1 MRRVLSTLFVGL
13 AVCAV
18 AGCEITGSHHNLHIS
33 FGRHA
38 DVPFEWQGHLAEGQ
52 RIEIKGVNGGVS
64 AEAATGDMFD
74 MVEVTAERHGV
85 RSDPNEVRI
94 EVVEH
99 AAGVTICAVYPAE
112 GNSCEPGDEGR
123 LRSRNNDVKVD
134 FTVMVPAGVGFVGR
148 TVNGGVKAIDL
159 TGDVEAR
166 TVNGAITLSTGGHA
180 RAKTVNGSIRA
191 EFGSADWEGE
201 AAFETVNGS
210 VTLTVPASIDA
221 DVRIRTTNGSIKTD
235 LPITV
240 TNSGRRR
247 LDGTLGAGGRE
258 LRVRTTNGSVRLN
271 PAD

>member
-1 MRRVLSTLFVGL
+1 MHRVISTLFVGL
-13 AVCAV
+13 VALAA
-18 AGCEITGSHHNLHIS
+18 AGCEMGASGNSFRIS
-33 FGRHA
+33 LGWQA
-38 DVPFEWQGHLAEGQ
+38 DERFEWQGRLAEGQ

-64 AEAATGDMFD
+64 AEAATGDM
-74 MVEVTAERHGV
+74 VEVTADRRGV
-85 RSDPNEVRI
+85 RSDPDEVRI

-112 GNSCEPGDEGR
+112 GNSCQPGDEGR
-123 LRSRNNDVKVD
+123 LRARNNDVKVD
-134 FTVMVPAGVGFVGR
+134 FTVMVPSGVAFVGR

-166 TVNGAITLSTGGHA
+166 TVNGTVTLSTAGHA

-221 DVRIRTTNGSIKTD
+221 DVRIRTTNGSIRTD

-247 LDGTLGAGGRE
+247 LEGTLGDGGRE
-258 LRVRTTNGSVRLN
+258 LRIKTTNGSVRLN

>member
-1 MRRVLSTLFVGL
+1 MRHCLSTLFVGL

-18 AGCEITGSHHNLHIS
+18 AGCDIAGSGNNLSIG
-33 FGRHA
+33 FGRQA
-38 DVPFEWQGHLAEGQ
+38 DELFEWQGRLAEGQ
-52 RIEIKGVNGGVS
+52 RIEIKGVNGGIS
-64 AEAATGDMFD
+64 AEAATGDM
-74 MVEVTAERHGV
+74 VEVTADRHGI

-99 AAGVTICAVYPAE
+99 AEGVTICAVYPAE

-134 FTVMVPAGVGFVGR
+134 FTVMVPSGVAFVGR
-148 TVNGGVKAIDL
+148 TMNGGVKAIDL
-159 TGDVEAR
+159 TGDVEGR
-166 TVNGAITLSTGGHA
+166 TVNGTIRLSTSGHA

-221 DVRIRTTNGSIKTD
+221 DVRIRTTNGSIRTD

-240 TNSGRRR
+240 TDSGRRR
-247 LDGTLGAGGRE
+247 LEGTLGAGGRE

>member
-18 AGCEITGSHHNLHIS
+18 AGCEMAGSGNDLRIS
-33 FGRHA
+33 FGRQA
-38 DVPFEWQGHLAEGQ
+38 DELFEWQGRLAEGQ

-64 AEAATGDMFD
+64 AEAATGDM
-74 MVEVTAERHGV
+74 VEVTAERRGV

-99 AAGVTICAVYPAE
+99 AAGVTICAVYPAA

-123 LRSRNNDVKVD
+123 LRSRNNDVNVD
-134 FTVMVPAGVGFVGR
+134 FTVMVPAGVAFVGR

-166 TVNGAITLSTGGHA
+166 TVNGPITLATGGHA

-235 LPITV
+235 LPLTV

-247 LDGTLGAGGRE
+247 LEGTLGAGGRE

>member
-18 AGCEITGSHHNLHIS
+18 AGCEIAGSGNNLRIS
-33 FGRHA
+33 FGRQA
-38 DVPFEWQGHLAEGQ
+38 DELFEWQGRLAEGQ

-64 AEAATGDMFD
+64 AEAASGD
-74 MVEVTAERHGV
+74 MVEVTADRRGV

-99 AAGVTICAVYPAE
+99 RGGVTICAVYPAE

-123 LRSRNNDVKVD
+123 LRSRSNDVKVD
-134 FTVMVPAGVGFVGR
+134 FTVMVPSGVAFVGR

-166 TVNGAITLSTGGHA
+166 TVNGNITLSTGGHA
-180 RAKTVNGSIRA
+180 RAKTVNGFIRA
-191 EFGSADWEGE
+191 ELGSADWEGV
-201 AAFETVNGS
+201 AAFETVNGG

-221 DVRIRTTNGSIKTD
+221 DVRIRTANGSIKTD

-247 LDGTLGAGGRE
+247 LEGTLGAGGRE